1 MNSNYPLKNILTGY
15 IRDPT
20 KVKNNLTA
28 LETGELIT
36 SKECKIHIPSRYI
49 ERDLALVGIDTYIY
63 GVYAL
68 IYEEEYYSVFSINGI
83 VQIDPYKIIK
93 EKVDGVEYT
102 ALYFEANSVLIK
114 NLNIVQRDTLV
125 NKLLDEFIFQ
135 SKIPWYLNYNDLGK
149 LFDTAKQYANSNISQ
164 RYEVMELLVSLIS
177 RNSNEMQNYY
187 RTFITEPDQVFT
199 NPPNYVPLNSV
210 YYSASNTL
218 NKLAGNYMSKGLVS
232 ALVSKT
238 ENVERIESLLKQ

>member
-1 MNSNYPLKNILTGY
+1 MPYFPKSPVCHICTSSCCYSNTTKINIDFTE
-15 IRDPT
+15 
-20 KVKNNLTA
+20 NLF
-28 LETGELIT
+28 T
-36 SKECKIHIPSRYI
+36 SFTTVTDS
-49 ERDLALVGIDTYIY
+49 
-63 GVYAL
+63 
-68 IYEEEYYSVFSINGI
+68 
-83 VQIDPYKIIK
+83 
-93 EKVDGVEYT
+93 
-102 ALYFEANSVLIK
+102 
-114 NLNIVQRDTLV
+114 
-125 NKLLDEFIFQ
+125 IFQ